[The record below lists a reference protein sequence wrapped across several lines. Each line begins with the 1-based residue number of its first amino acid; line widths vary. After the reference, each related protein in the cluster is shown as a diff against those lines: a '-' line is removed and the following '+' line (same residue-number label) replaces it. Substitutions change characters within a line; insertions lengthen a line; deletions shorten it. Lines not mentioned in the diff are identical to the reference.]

1 MKPQVAQPAT
11 RRRLGPSGRAALHL
25 LACCPRVPTD
35 VVASL
40 LRVRHARSA
49 AQLLLRL
56 RIAGLTDYE
65 TVRPGPLVGS
75 GSVRLWTLTPAGH
88 AVLRERVLAP
98 PEEARS
104 QLPNG
109 EPAKCRDVAR
119 QRDVPML
126 VATYRLLASVVR
138 ELDRPVRIAAW
149 EHPWIRT
156 LRATG
161 TGRARQ
167 VRLPAA
173 AVLIQQD
180 AACGALQRL
189 LLLPDVGTL
198 PVASYR
204 PVLRGLIELRETST
218 ADAKDETLLVVGV
231 AAGGVDSNARVAAWH
246 ALLQQV
252 ARRAGEQPPRARVVV
267 CPAGLVSSEGKD
279 RQSGSQAE
287 QVFGLVAR
295 HPLLTRQQLA
305 TLLCT
310 SVARTGRLVVELRAL
325 GWVRTVQSDNVPPDA
340 LKNSSGPP
348 RRLALVELTPA
359 GRREFAR
366 RLLLPAAV
374 ATRHHGLLGKDGSTR
389 PFLWHLA
396 HTLGANAIFVALVSA
411 ARRVCQRGGDDA
423 LEEWRS
429 AGACARGRFR
439 PDGYGCYRRGGS
451 RFGFFLEFDRGT
463 EKPREYATKLAAY
476 YRYRDSGGYQRDYA
490 SFPSVLLVT
499 TSELAEA
506 RFAHQAY
513 LAHHRYGSAPLLL
526 FLTTTGRIKA
536 HPEGVLGPIW
546 RSAADPWA
554 GEPARVC
561 WLPHPRVSIRPDGT
575 FALATGMSAR
585 AYCRSDRTWR
595 NGEDRT
601 ALRAAATLFAL

>member
-40 LRVRHARSA
+40 LRLRHARSA

-88 AVLRERVLAP
+88 AVLGARRLAP
-98 PEEARS
+98 PAEARS
-104 QLPNG
+104 RLPHG
-109 EPAKCRDVAR
+109 APAKCRDVAR
-119 QRDVPML
+119 QGGVPML
-126 VATYRLLASVVR
+126 VATYRLLAGVVGG
-138 ELDRPVRIAAW
+138 LDQAVRISAW

-156 LRATG
+156 LRQTG

-173 AVLIQQD
+173 AALVHGTQD
-180 AACGALQRL
+180 ADGGALQRL

-204 PVLRGLIELRETST
+204 PALRGLIELRETSD
-218 ADAKDETLLVVGV
+218 ADGKDETLLVVGV
-231 AAGGVDSNARVAAWH
+231 AAGGVDSNSRVAAWH

-252 ARRAGEQPPRARVVV
+252 ARRAGEQPLRARVVV
-267 CPAGLVSSEGKD
+267 CPGGLVSSEGKD
-279 RQSGSQAE
+279 HPSGSQAE
-287 QVFGLVAR
+287 QVLGLVAR

-305 TLLCT
+305 TLLGT
-310 SVARTGRLVVELRAL
+310 SAARTGRLVLQLRAL
-325 GWVRTVQSDNVPPDA
+325 GWVRTIQSDDVPPDT
-340 LKNSSGPP
+340 LIHSSSLP
-348 RRLALVELTPA
+348 RRLAFVELTPA
-359 GRREFAR
+359 GRREAGR
-366 RLLLPAAV
+366 RLLLPAA
-374 ATRHHGLLGKDGSTR
+374 AAAHHHGLMGKDGSTR

-396 HTLGANAIFVALVSA
+396 HTLGANAIFVAFVSA
-411 ARRVCQRGGDDA
+411 ARHVCQRGGDDA

-463 EKPREYATKLAAY
+463 EKPCEYAAKLAAY
-476 YRYRDSGGYQRDYA
+476 HRYRDSGGYRRDYV

-499 TSELAEA
+499 TSERAEG
-506 RFAHQAY
+506 RFARQAY
-513 LAHHRYGSAPLLL
+513 LAQERHGSVPLQI
-526 FLTTTGRIKA
+526 FLTTISRIQA
-536 HPEGVLGPIW
+536 GPDGLLGPVW
-546 RSAADPWA
+546 RSVAAPWA
-554 GEPARVC
+554 DKPARVY
-561 WLPHPRVSIRPDGT
+561 WLPRITRQPQGRR
-575 FALATGMSAR
+575 
-585 AYCRSDRTWR
+585 
-595 NGEDRT
+595 
-601 ALRAAATLFAL
+601 

>member
-75 GSVRLWTLTPAGH
+75 GSVRLWMLTPAGH

-104 QLPNG
+104 QLPYG

-156 LRATG
+156 LRQTG

-180 AACGALQRL
+180 AARGALQRL

-198 PVASYR
+198 PMASYR
-204 PVLRGLIELRETST
+204 PALRGLIELRETSD
-218 ADAKDETLLVVGV
+218 ADAKDHALLVVGV
-231 AAGGVDSNARVAAWH
+231 AVGGVDAGTRVAAWH

-252 ARRAGEQPPRARVVV
+252 ARRAGEQPLRARVLV
-267 CPAGLVSSEGKD
+267 CPDGLVSG
-279 RQSGSQAE
+279 GA
-287 QVFGLVAR
+287 AI
-295 HPLLTRQQLA
+295 A
-305 TLLCT
+305 
-310 SVARTGRLVVELRAL
+310 
-325 GWVRTVQSDNVPPDA
+325 N
-340 LKNSSGPP
+340 
-348 RRLALVELTPA
+348 
-359 GRREFAR
+359 
-366 RLLLPAAV
+366 PAARPSRSLASSP
-374 ATRHHGLLGKDGSTR
+374 ATR
-389 PFLWHLA
+389 
-396 HTLGANAIFVALVSA
+396 
-411 ARRVCQRGGDDA
+411 C
-423 LEEWRS
+423 
-429 AGACARGRFR
+429 
-439 PDGYGCYRRGGS
+439 
-451 RFGFFLEFDRGT
+451 
-463 EKPREYATKLAAY
+463 
-476 YRYRDSGGYQRDYA
+476 
-490 SFPSVLLVT
+490 
-499 TSELAEA
+499 
-506 RFAHQAY
+506 
-513 LAHHRYGSAPLLL
+513 
-526 FLTTTGRIKA
+526 
-536 HPEGVLGPIW
+536 
-546 RSAADPWA
+546 
-554 GEPARVC
+554 
-561 WLPHPRVSIRPDGT
+561 
-575 FALATGMSAR
+575 
-585 AYCRSDRTWR
+585 
-595 NGEDRT
+595 
-601 ALRAAATLFAL
+601 